1 MSPKIGVILL
11 GFGEPPEYNEYTYYS
26 FRNLAKSLIKI
37 GIIPKIALKAKR
49 GTILMDRN
57 NIFSK
62 APSSTPDLID
72 AWLKPHGE
80 FTKFIPARKKILG
93 LIPAPREAHYLLKGK
108 GPGLEEPDF
117 YQFYGLGICRKWLLM
132 GNHSPFYEQTQ
143 PQKIE
148 VKQRLEKKYGDQLV
162 IRFAYGNDPF
172 PEKKVQSPHYV
183 VKKLVNDGC
192 NGIAV
197 AEHFHVISDTMSK
210 YYSRQYI
217 LDEINQI
224 GNKIPLVFADQI
236 GDHREVIQGIVLK
249 VKEELSAIKQGTDIA
264 IFLSNHGFPTTK
276 AGNYDAASDSYHRNA
291 KKVFENT
298 KEAIQKNIKWSGRLK
313 VVQVFAEFVE
323 EKYDPGGINTK
334 PLDAIRNVVAD
345 GFKHVID
352 IPYEWPGDTVDSL
365 VNLRWAYGLNPPYWD
380 ENFETRFVSNG
391 IPIKICSALFNPK
404 YRINAYFERACEAV
418 DQCVDLLK

>member
-1 MSPKIGVILL
+1 
-11 GFGEPPEYNEYTYYS
+11 
-26 FRNLAKSLIKI
+26 
-37 GIIPKIALKAKR
+37 
-49 GTILMDRN
+49 
-57 NIFSK
+57 
-62 APSSTPDLID
+62 
-72 AWLKPHGE
+72 
-80 FTKFIPARKKILG
+80 
-93 LIPAPREAHYLLKGK
+93 
-108 GPGLEEPDF
+108 
-117 YQFYGLGICRKWLLM
+117 
-132 GNHSPFYEQTQ
+132 
-143 PQKIE
+143 
-148 VKQRLEKKYGDQLV
+148 
-162 IRFAYGNDPF
+162 
-172 PEKKVQSPHYV
+172 
-183 VKKLVNDGC
+183 
-192 NGIAV
+192 
-197 AEHFHVISDTMSK
+197 MSK